1 VLMSEREG
9 FSFALLE
16 AMAHGLPAIVADIP
30 ENIEAVGD
38 SGLPV
43 PYGDEYAIASAL
55 QRLVAEPQ
63 ERAAL
68 GERARQRVTEFFAAD
83 EMVARTRAVYDD
95 VVASV

>member
-30 ENIEAVGD
+30 ENVEAVGD
-38 SGLPV
+38 SGLAV
-43 PYGDEYAIASAL
+43 PYGDEHAIEAAL
-55 QRLVAEPQ
+55 QRLVADRQ
-63 ERAAL
+63 GRAAL
-68 GERARQRVTEFFAAD
+68 GARARQRVRELFAAD
-83 EMVARTRAVYDD
+83 GMIARTRAVYDD